1 MINFAAFI
9 NLPAALG
16 AIIVLAIGIYVVL
29 DGFDLGIGILF
40 PFAPSDSCKDVMINS
55 IAPFW
60 DGNETWLVLGGG
72 GLFAAFPLAFA
83 IICPAV
89 YLPIMIMLIALVL
102 RGVAFEFRFK
112 ATRAKKLW
120 DLCFHF
126 GSLIAT
132 FMQGM
137 ILGTLIQGIEVHDN
151 VFAGPEYAW
160 ITGFTVMTGLAL
172 VCGYTL
178 LGATWLV
185 MKTDEITQVW
195 ARKSAAYIILHVLM
209 FMMIVCIWTPQLNE
223 RIYAAWF
230 SWPNIIYLAWIPLA
244 TGAVALRLIF
254 SINTSHDREP
264 FILTLLLFLLGFI
277 GLIVGTW
284 PYIVPHAITFTQAAA
299 AQSSQSLILLALGM
313 TLPFVLFNT
322 GYNYYVFR
330 GKTTRKN
337 LYH

>member
-1 MINFAAFI
+1 MINFASFI
-9 NLPAALG
+9 DLPAALG
-16 AIIVLAIGIYVVL
+16 SIIVLAIGIYVVL

-89 YLPIMIMLIALVL
+89 YLPIIIMLIALVL

-112 ATRAKKLW
+112 AQRIKKLW

-126 GSLIAT
+126 GSLFAT

-137 ILGTLIQGIEVHDN
+137 ILGTLVQGIEVHNN
-151 VFAGPEYAW
+151 VFAGDAYAW
-160 ITGFTVMTGLAL
+160 VSGFTVMTGFAL

-185 MKTDEITQVW
+185 MKTDDITQTW
-195 ARKSAAYIILHVLM
+195 ARKSAAYIILHVLL
-209 FMMIVCIWTPQLNE
+209 FMLIVCIWTPQLDQ
-223 RIYAAWF
+223 RIFDAWF
-230 SWPNIIYLAWIPLA
+230 SLPNILYLAWIPIA
-244 TGAVALRLIF
+244 TIIVALRLIF

-264 FILTLLLFLLGFI
+264 FILSLLLFLLGFI

-284 PYIVPHAITFTQAAA
+284 PYIVPRSITFAQAAA
-299 AQSSQSLILLALGM
+299 AESSQSLILLAM
-313 TLPFVLFNT
+313 IIILPIVLFNT

-330 GKTTRKN
+330 GKTSRQDM
-337 LYH
+337 YH